1 MPNEMPNPENYMG
14 LSRLVLQY
22 ADSCSRI
29 FVKLKQGK
37 LSETDWDSLEKL
49 VDVKNF
55 QRVGIFLTDKV
66 EVITWQQYKETI
78 KQFGKMFSWE
88 GTFRRITEVP
98 GLVILELEE
107 RNIIENV
114 MDVSNTVTIY
124 EFDQADKII
133 KLDVY
138 VAHLEKRQ
146 LGTS

>member
-1 MPNEMPNPENYMG
+1 MANEIPSPENYAG

-22 ADSCSRI
+22 VDSANRI
-29 FVKLKQGK
+29 FEKLKQGEV
-37 LSETDWDSLEKL
+37 SETDWASLEEL
-49 VDVKNF
+49 VNVENF

-78 KQFGKMFSWE
+78 KQFGRMFSWE

-98 GLVILELEE
+98 GLVLLELEE
-107 RNIIENV
+107 RNTIEGV

-124 EFDQADKII
+124 EFDQTDKII

-146 LGTS
+146 LGIG